1 MNRRLSLS
9 NRTKQPVSDIVTARR
24 FVARLPDNIVTQLF
38 SRICVECY
46 HADIQ
51 HKARVG
57 KQYCL
62 NIITT
67 LYHFM

>member
-9 NRTKQPVSDIVTARR
+9 HRTKQPISYIVRARR

-38 SRICVECY
+38 SRTRVECY

-67 LYHFM
+67 LYYFM